1 MKSLRIAIYL
11 SILIHFLRM
20 TARKLSPAPKLAM
33 PPEAPGDTQDST
45 PRVFCF
51 THYQYS
57 PIVLLCVA
65 KDHYGPKN
73 DIKSD
78 YGKGYI
84 RFRTPEQIA
93 DIARKQHKSVL
104 SLEEA
109 ARKFPDAYSY
119 AFRTSGPYYPHRT
132 QTNDAARQIRKLLGQ
147 PS

>member
-1 MKSLRIAIYL
+1 MKSVRIAIYSLIALHFARRIL
-11 SILIHFLRM
+11 SRIV
-20 TARKLSPAPKLAM
+20 P
-33 PPEAPGDTQDST
+33 DDT

-65 KDHYGPKN
+65 KDSCGPQN
-73 DIKSD
+73 DIRSE
-78 YGKGYI
+78 YGNGYI

-93 DIARKQHKSVL
+93 DIARNHHKPVL

-147 PS
+147 SK

>member
-1 MKSLRIAIYL
+1 MTSIRIAIYASIVMHFARRIL
-11 SILIHFLRM
+11 SRII
-20 TARKLSPAPKLAM
+20 P
-33 PPEAPGDTQDST
+33 DNT

-65 KDHYGPKN
+65 EDSCGPKN
-73 DIKSD
+73 DMRSE

-109 ARKFPDAYSY
+109 ARKFPDAYGD